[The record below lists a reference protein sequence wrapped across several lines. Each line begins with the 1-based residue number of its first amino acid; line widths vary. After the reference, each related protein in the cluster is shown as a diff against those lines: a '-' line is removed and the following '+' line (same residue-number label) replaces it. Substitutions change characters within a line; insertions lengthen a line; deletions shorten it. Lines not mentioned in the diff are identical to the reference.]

1 MSWEWLLGL
10 LPFLVFLACPI
21 GMWFM
26 MRGMSAD
33 HCRTQG
39 ESDNKAPELA
49 LQREVEALRARVAE
63 LESGSV
69 AARARPDGALAGRR
83 SLDVKPFGLPDS

>member
-21 GMWFM
+21 AMWFM
-26 MRGMSAD
+26 MRGMSGD
-33 HCRTQG
+33 HCRG
-39 ESDNKAPELA
+39 KAEDGNKVPDAA

-63 LESGSV
+63 LEAGSV
-69 AARARPDGALAGRR
+69 AARARPDGALAAGDRWT
-83 SLDVKPFGLPDS
+83 